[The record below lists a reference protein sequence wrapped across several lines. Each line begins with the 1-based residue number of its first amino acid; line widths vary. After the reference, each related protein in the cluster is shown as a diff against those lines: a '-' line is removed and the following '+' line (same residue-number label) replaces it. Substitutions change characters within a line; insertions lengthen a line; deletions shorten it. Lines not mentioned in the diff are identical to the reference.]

1 MSINWQII
9 EDIIS
14 AEKLRRYANI
24 AKAKS
29 EAKLN
34 ANASAGES
42 ALEEH
47 KRIFIQSEF
56 LERDSESLKQKI
68 LDAARQGKYEVE
80 VIRFPG
86 AYCIDGGRAINNLE
100 KNWPESLQGKAKS
113 FYIIWK
119 EHGHPHG
126 YRLKARINSYPD
138 GFIGDVSILVDWS

>member
-34 ANASAGES
+34 ANVSAGENV
-42 ALEEH
+42 LEEQR
-47 KRIFIQSEF
+47 RIFIQSEF
-56 LERDSESLKQKI
+56 LERDSKNLKQKI
-68 LDAARQGKYEVE
+68 IDAARQGKYEVE
-80 VIRFPG
+80 VVRFPG
-86 AYCIDGGRAINNLE
+86 AYCSDGGRAINNLE
-100 KNWPESLQGKAKS
+100 KSWPESLQGKAKS

-126 YRLKARINSYPD
+126 YRLKARINDYPG
-138 GFIGDVSILVDWS
+138 GFIGEVSVLIDWS